1 MKPATVFLSR
11 MTNRE
16 LEQFLMSH
24 DSSAVLI
31 PTGSTEQ
38 HGPHSALGTDVLIP
52 EELCRRVAPDIPAV
66 VAPPIS
72 YGLPYPHRGFKGEFS
87 LRIDTFMNVVS
98 DLCVTFAAAGFR
110 RIVFVNGHYD
120 NTYAIA
126 FGCARVADQLPQ
138 GTQAFPVTYWEGF
151 PPERAREFMGGD
163 KGLHANVG
171 EVSALLAI
179 SPDLVDMS
187 LANAELPN
195 FPSYKTS
202 AAGSILR
209 ISSRPRGALPDNEER
224 HMGRRHQGK
233 RREREAVSRMGSGG
247 RHQPSR
253 GYFQLIRAPAG
264 EVTPRGIRPTARSLL
279 TSESPAATM
288 LGVAHKDSLGLW
300 RSRARGGKP
309 WKQEEQ
315 GLRNRLRTRILRSPL
330 TWAPPLLPARTFP
343 CGRPAGAL
351 RPEEETR
358 EDPRAL
364 PDARTDRGRP
374 RAGHGR

>member
-24 DSSAVLI
+24 DNSAVLI

-72 YGLPYPHRGFKGEFS
+72 YGLSYPHRGFKGEFS

-202 AAGSILR
+202 AGGQHTAYFLTTPGSLYR
-209 ISSRPRGALPDNEER
+209 ITKSGTWGDATKASAEKGKQFLEWGA
-224 HMGRRHQGK
+224 
-233 RREREAVSRMGSGG
+233 EAVM
-247 RHQPSR
+247 
-253 GYFQLIRAPAG
+253 
-264 EVTPRGIRPTARSLL
+264 SLL
-279 TSESPAATM
+279 EDISNSF
-288 LGVAHKDSLGLW
+288 AH
-300 RSRARGGKP
+300 
-309 WKQEEQ
+309 
-315 GLRNRLRTRILRSPL
+315 
-330 TWAPPLLPARTFP
+330 LPVR
-343 CGRPAGAL
+343 
-351 RPEEETR
+351 
-358 EDPRAL
+358 
-364 PDARTDRGRP
+364 
-374 RAGHGR
+374 